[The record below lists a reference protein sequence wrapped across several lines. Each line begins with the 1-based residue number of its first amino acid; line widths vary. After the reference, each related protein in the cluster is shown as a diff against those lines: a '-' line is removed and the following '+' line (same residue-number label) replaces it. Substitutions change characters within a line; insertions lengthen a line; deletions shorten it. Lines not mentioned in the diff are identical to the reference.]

1 MATEYTNAISRDS
14 TLAYNML
21 KKIENKYNILSLYA
35 DAFYDATNV
44 YKICKEYNIK
54 PIIRPRK
61 DAKIYMSE
69 RNENISIIRLS
80 ENYKD
85 GIANWKK
92 KWCEVLR

>member
-1 MATEYTNAISRDS
+1 MHFMIQR
-14 TLAYNML
+14 MC
-21 KKIENKYNILSLYA
+21 IKY
-35 DAFYDATNV
+35 V
-44 YKICKEYNIK
+44 KNIK

-61 DAKIYMSE
+61 DAKVYMSE